1 MFPWGTI
8 VGLAGQAVSGI
19 ASAYNNKRTQQAADA
34 ESEYQQAYYNAKANE
49 DPLARSENARLL
61 NEYDRKAQ
69 QQVDNAQGI
78 ATITGATPEY
88 MLGVQ
93 KGVADGRAKLM
104 GTMAG
109 EASERKDKYED
120 KAETA
125 RHQKVLDDQERR
137 AARNTTYANLAANAA
152 SAAGAIIDSYQP
164 KPLQETVAPLQTPQ
178 QPKIETATP
187 PTTLDKEVDKMNTQ
201 LAVIKNRI

>member
-19 ASAYNNKRTQQAADA
+19 ASAYNNKRMQQAADS

-49 DPLARSENARLL
+49 NPLARSENARLL
-61 NEYDRKAQ
+61 ANYDRKAQ
-69 QQVDNAQGI
+69 QQIDQAQGI

-93 KGVADGRAKLM
+93 KGVADGRASLM

-109 EASERKDKYED
+109 GASERKDKFEE
-120 KAETA
+120 KAENA
-125 RHQKVLDDQERR
+125 RHQKILDDQQRR
-137 AARNTTYANLAANAA
+137 ADRNTTYANLAANAA
-152 SAAGAIIDSYQP
+152 SAAGSIIDAYQP
-164 KPLQETVAPLQTPQ
+164 KPLQDEVAPLQAPTTQ
-178 QPKIETATP
+178 VKTTTP
-187 PTTLDKEVDKMNTQ
+187 PTTYQSEVDKMNTQ
-201 LAVIKNRI
+201 LAKIKNQ